1 MAGSSTSA
9 STIAR
14 SSTTSQPIAMR
25 PRRVSSRRRSSSAR
39 ITTTVLATDS
49 ARPNTTAPI
58 VSQPSIRPKPV
69 PMEVTKAICSSA
81 PGTAMFFTSSRSRS
95 EKCRPTPNISRITPT
110 SASCGAR
117 VWSATKPG
125 VNGPTITPASR

>member
-1 MAGSSTSA
+1 
-9 STIAR
+9 
-14 SSTTSQPIAMR
+14 MR

-39 ITTTVLATDS
+39 VTTTVLATDS
-49 ARPNTTAPI
+49 ASPKITAPI
-58 VSQPSIRPKPV
+58 VGQPCHSPNAMPIV
-69 PMEVTKAICSSA
+69 VTKAICTSA
-81 PGTAMFFTSSRSRS
+81 PGTATCFTSSRSRS

-125 VNGPTITPASR
+125 VNGPTMTPASR